1 MPSTPSDLSLTNAP
15 TTPRMV
21 QNLTYRDP
29 LLDIPIEHQAYKVD
43 ALLAHDPRH
52 SEVVIHD
59 LVYTIER
66 ILFVNDGVEQDAQ
79 GPDVLLLA
87 AVSAAREDFGGGVV
101 CYDVSIGNVSQ
112 KNVDIAYQ

>member
-1 MPSTPSDLSLTNAP
+1 
-15 TTPRMV
+15 MV
-21 QNLTYRDP
+21 QNLTDRNP
-29 LLDIPIEHQAYKVD
+29 LLDIPIKHQAYKVD

-66 ILFVNDGVEQDAQ
+66 VLFVNDGVEQDAQ
-79 GPDVLLLA
+79 GPDVLLLT

-101 CYDVSIGNVSQ
+101 CYDVSMGNVSQ
-112 KNVDIAYQ
+112 SNGVVAYQ